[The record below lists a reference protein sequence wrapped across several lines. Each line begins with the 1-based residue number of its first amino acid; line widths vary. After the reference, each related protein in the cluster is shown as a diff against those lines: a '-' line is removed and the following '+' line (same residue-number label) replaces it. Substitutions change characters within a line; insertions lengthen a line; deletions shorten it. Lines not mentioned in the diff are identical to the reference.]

1 MHRQQAI
8 LCDGRTPSTLPFQQ
22 VTAHEGVPP
31 STTPL
36 NKGIHLFLTI
46 DGNGMV
52 ARALS
57 NNPVVFIHRIQA
69 LRADPRI
76 QMNCHQH
83 RKHTSYGKFIRLH
96 HIIMVMVF
104 YGIYLLT
111 IGLVIRAIGSDK
123 LLKADVDIKRI
134 D

>member
-1 MHRQQAI
+1 VHRQQAI

-31 STTPL
+31 SATPL

-57 NNPVVFIHRIQA
+57 NNLVVFIHHIRA

-83 RKHTSYGKFIRLH
+83 RKHTGYSKFIRLL
-96 HIIMVMVF
+96 HIIMVF
-104 YGIYLLT
+104 HGIYLIA
-111 IGLVIRAIGSDK
+111 IGLVIWAYGSDK

>member
-1 MHRQQAI
+1 VHRQQAI
-8 LCDGRTPSTLPFQQ
+8 LCDGRTPSTLPFRQ

-31 STTPL
+31 SATPL

-57 NNPVVFIHRIQA
+57 KNLVVFIHHIRA
-69 LRADPRI
+69 LRVDPRI

-83 RKHTSYGKFIRLH
+83 RKHTGYGKFIRLP
-96 HIIMVMVF
+96 HIIMVF
-104 YGIYLLT
+104 HGIYLIA